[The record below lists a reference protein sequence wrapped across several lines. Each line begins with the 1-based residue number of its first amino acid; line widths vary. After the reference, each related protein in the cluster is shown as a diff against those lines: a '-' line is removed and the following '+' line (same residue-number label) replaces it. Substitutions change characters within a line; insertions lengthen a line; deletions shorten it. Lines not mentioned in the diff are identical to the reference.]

1 MTGHEDTRHTEIRSE
16 KTDAHPG
23 AILRFLLWLVFGTV
37 VVAILLRWMFVGLA
51 SYQEAQQAPP
61 PVMRAR
67 AERPP
72 GPLLQEQ
79 PAQDLVAYRAAQERE
94 IHAYGW
100 VDRQAGIVRIDVD
113 RAMALVAERGLPV
126 RSSEPA
132 PSGPAAATGKGKK

>member
-1 MTGHEDTRHTEIRSE
+1 MTGHEDVRHTEIRSE

-23 AILRFLLWLVFGTV
+23 AILRFLLWLIFGTV
-37 VVAILLRWMFVGLA
+37 AVAILLRWMFVGLA

-67 AERPP
+67 TERPP

-79 PAQDLVAYRAAQERE
+79 PAQDLAAYRAAQERE

-100 VDRQAGIVRIDVD
+100 VDRQAGVVRIDVD
-113 RAMALVAERGLPV
+113 RAMALIAERGLPA
-126 RSSEPA
+126 RDSQ
-132 PSGPAAATGKGKK
+132 AAGSTTTTAKGKK